1 MKKVLISLFVGL
13 VIGALIG
20 AFAIPEGNVTGDV
33 IAPIIE
39 EEIPST
45 TSTTIP
51 YSEVIGSER
60 KSPSNR
66 VELDDLKLYR
76 NQVRIYMDDL
86 TIAQFND
93 TNSMDPFI
101 DETAHAIQKNVTSK
115 DDLFIGDIVA
125 YEDSEGYLIL
135 HRIVDISEDENGWYA
150 IFKGDN
156 NAFVDYNK
164 VRFEQL
170 KYIVIGIFY

>member
-1 MKKVLISLFVGL
+1 MKKVLIPLFIGLLVG
-13 VIGALIG
+13 VLIG
-20 AFAIPEGNVTGDV
+20 TFAVPNGSVTGNVVEDL
-33 IAPIIE
+33 PE
-39 EEIPST
+39 EQAST
-45 TSTTIP
+45 TTTTIP

-66 VELDDLKLYR
+66 VEAEDLVLYR

-86 TIAQFND
+86 HIAQFND

-101 DETAHAIQKNVTSK
+101 DEDAHAIQKDVTSK
-115 DDLFIGDIVA
+115 DDVFIGDIVA
-125 YEDSEGYLIL
+125 YEDSDGFLVL
-135 HRIVDISEDENGWYA
+135 HRIVDISEDSEGWYA

-156 NAFVDYNK
+156 NAFVDYDK

-170 KYIVIGIFY
+170 KYIVVGIFY